1 MITVPPGCKPGDA
14 LAFTLT
20 DGRQMSLTVP
30 DGARPG
36 DRLSVPNASAAATGG
51 SMTITVPEGA
61 RPGDRLQIPLAD
73 GTSMEITVPEGSQPG
88 DSLSFSTEQA
98 PPPEKASGGWFG
110 GREKQAPAAP
120 PAAPPAPEPAPAAKK
135 ISKKAP
141 PPIAA
146 PAMGADGIPVGSPG
160 PGMAGSPRTFHMKLP
175 ADARRGQKIQVRAP
189 SGELM
194 VFKVPR
200 NARPGQT
207 LHFPY

>member
-1 MITVPPGCKPGDA
+1 M
-14 LAFTLT
+14 
-20 DGRQMSLTVP
+20 
-30 DGARPG
+30 
-36 DRLSVPNASAAATGG
+36 
-51 SMTITVPEGA
+51 
-61 RPGDRLQIPLAD
+61 
-73 GTSMEITVPEGSQPG
+73 
-88 DSLSFSTEQA
+88 
-98 PPPEKASGGWFG
+98 
-110 GREKQAPAAP
+110 
-120 PAAPPAPEPAPAAKK
+120 PEPWQHQCVVWSPQWCSSLPERRALLAT
-135 ISKKAP
+135 P

-200 NARPGQT
+200 GARPGQT